1 MDLSL
6 TEEQILF
13 QKSARDFAMKELAPI
28 ASQLDEEARFP
39 GEIIKKLGEL
49 GFMGI
54 AIPEEYGGA
63 GADYRC
69 YVLAIEEISK
79 ACASTGVI
87 VSVNNSLVCDPL
99 LTFGSEE
106 QKRRYLT
113 PLAKGEKLGCFA
125 LTEPNAGSD
134 ASNQQTTVRRDGDFY
149 ILNGN
154 KIFITNAPEAD
165 IAIVFGQADKAKG
178 HKGICAFIIEKGTPG
193 FRVGK
198 VEEKL
203 GIKASS
209 SSELILEDCRVSRD
223 NLLGEEGQGFKI
235 AMATLDG
242 GRIGIA
248 AQAVGIAQACLEASI
263 NYAKER
269 VQFGHPIASFQA
281 IQWMLAD
288 MATHVEAARLLTY
301 RAAFLK
307 DQGKRIT
314 KEAAMAKLFASE
326 VAMAAGVKA
335 IQIFGGYG
343 YMMEYPAG
351 RYFRDAKVTE
361 IYEGTSEVQR
371 MVIAHS
377 LLT

>member
-6 TEEQILF
+6 TEEQLLF
-13 QKSARDFAMKELAPI
+13 QKTARDFATKELAPI
-28 ASQLDEEARFP
+28 ASQLDEEGRFP
-39 GEIIKKLGEL
+39 SEIVKKLGEL

-69 YVLAIEEISK
+69 YVLALEEICK
-79 ACASTGVI
+79 ACASTGV
-87 VSVNNSLVCDPL
+87 VMSVNNSLVCDPL
-99 LTFGSEE
+99 YMFGSDE

-125 LTEPNAGSD
+125 LSEPNAGSD
-134 ASNQQTTVRRDGDFY
+134 AANQQTTARREGDTY
-149 ILNGN
+149 VLNGT

-165 IAIVFGQADKAKG
+165 ISIVFAQADKTKG
-178 HKGICAFIIEKGTPG
+178 HRGICAFIVEKGTPG

-198 VEEKL
+198 VEKKL

-209 SSELILEDCRVSRD
+209 SSELILEDCRVPRE

-248 AQAVGIAQACLEASI
+248 AQAVGIAQACLDASI
-263 NYAKER
+263 RYAKER
-269 VQFGHPIASFQA
+269 VQFGQPIASFQA

-288 MATHVEAARLLTY
+288 MATQIEAARLLTY
-301 RAAFLK
+301 RAAFVK
-307 DQGKRIT
+307 DKGDRFS
-314 KEAAMAKLFASE
+314 KESAMAKLYASE
-326 VAMAAGVKA
+326 IAMAAGVKA

-343 YMMEYPAG
+343 YMMDYPVQ
-351 RYFRDAKVTE
+351 RFFRDAKVTE

-377 LLT
+377 LLA

>member
-6 TEEQILF
+6 TEEQVLF
-13 QKSARDFAMKELAPI
+13 QKTARDFAMKELAPI
-28 ASQLDEEARFP
+28 ASQLDEEACFP

-178 HKGICAFIIEKGTPG
+178 HKGICAFIIEKGTTG

-198 VEEKL
+198 VKEKL

-209 SSELILEDCRVSRD
+209 SSELILEDCRVPRD

-269 VQFGHPIASFQA
+269 VQFDQPIASFQA

-301 RAAFLK
+301 RAAFFK

-314 KEAAMAKLFASE
+314 REAAMAKLFASE

-343 YMMEYPAG
+343 YMMEYPVQ

-377 LLT
+377 LLA